1 MQVNEDILLTIGFAG
16 IFTIALVGGVLRY
29 LLLRRLRLHHH
40 DLWISLGSPTF
51 MQRTP
56 REFGPVFWNQR
67 YKDVGDPVLSRLA
80 VGLMLIGLLIGVV
93 FFSGVVLTIVDLLR
107 S

>member
-40 DLWISLGSPTF
+40 DLWVSLGSPTF
-51 MQRTP
+51 MLRTS
-56 REFGPVFWNQR
+56 RELAPFFWKNR
-67 YKDVGDPVLSRLA
+67 YKDVGDPVLSRLT
-80 VGLMLIGLLIGVV
+80 VGLKLIALLGLVV
-93 FFSGVVLTIVDLLR
+93 FISIVVSTIVDLVR
-107 S
+107 G